1 VIVPWTIGGLLRDL
15 TARGEH
21 PAGRGCNV
29 LILQPARSPVL
40 AGHASVPYR
49 FEAPWCC
56 AENRNSSPG
65 AQAMCKSGSPR
76 SGALRPEFPAFP
88 AWNWPAAA
96 AQRSAGSTGVIP
108 RARSRRCPGPPHPE
122 ISPHHGDLW
131 PSRAGRVLRA
141 RSIGRTYERRVA
153 NALRQCVI
161 ALGAESDGTA
171 GPAVVADHPADPVSS
186 TRQ

>member
-21 PAGRGCNV
+21 PGGRGCNV

-76 SGALRPEFPAFP
+76 SGALRPESPAFS

-96 AQRSAGSTGVIP
+96 AQRSAGCTGVIP
-108 RARSRRCPGPPHPE
+108 RARSRRCPGRRIPKCH
-122 ISPHHGDLW
+122 
-131 PSRAGRVLRA
+131 RTTVTYGRP
-141 RSIGRTYERRVA
+141 GPVA
-153 NALRQCVI
+153 SCVQ
-161 ALGAESDGTA
+161 GASA
-171 GPAVVADHPADPVSS
+171 GPTRGGCQCAAPVCHCSE
-186 TRQ
+186 